1 MFDTAKI
8 QRMTTELGKF
18 SREHDN
24 VYIILEVLNADAV
37 ALFRRLKVRLRA
49 ILSDVPLYN
58 GNKPVTKIFGLPV
71 LKTEEAAGNFNERT
85 GLILLT
91 KQPVPFIQTTFDF
104 VINGELLTIPAF
116 VLAPTE
122 VLAIY
127 DRLTVMMVLH
137 QYQQDGL
144 SLPMPQ
150 LFAERFA
157 RGLTTFLDPDTQNVK
172 IQFWDR
178 NYFVAPKYDIDDTAI
193 VLRGQIVRENRYTE
207 KTLEFY
213 RSVYTNAPIVV
224 ATWKDE
230 LTNEFRKT
238 CQKFSVV
245 LLENTP
251 PAIPGFGSINYQLEN
266 AFKGVNYV
274 KENLGVKFVLVTRTD
289 QRLNKFDFLLYFR
302 NMILSFPP
310 HGRKLQGRILF
321 LGAWLTKKYLP
332 FCITDFL
339 AFGYVADI
347 FKFYSMPHLKDSQ
360 EFSFR
365 IAHERMFFYIR
376 EKLSQANFV
385 KCNLA
390 EHRKKLRKFNRIM
403 TVFVNTDVFWMKD
416 FYRRHFAPLDKTTL
430 LETWWKFTQNYLI
443 FVDPGSVIFDWPKYE
458 DHRRYTT
465 VVKGTDFS
473 QWLDLYRNFKADWI

>member
-1 MFDTAKI
+1 MFDTAKV
-8 QRMTTELGKF
+8 QRMTTELEKF
-18 SREHDN
+18 SRERDN
-24 VYIILEVLNADAV
+24 VYVILEVLNADAI

-58 GNKPVTKIFGLPV
+58 GEKPVTKIFGLPV
-71 LKTEEAAGNFNERT
+71 LKTEEAAENFNERT

-91 KQPVPFIQTTFDF
+91 KKPVPFIQTTFDF
-104 VINGELLTIPAF
+104 AINGTLLTIPAF
-116 VLAPTE
+116 VLAPDE

-127 DRLTVMMVLH
+127 DRLTIMMVLY

-144 SLPMPQ
+144 ALPMPQ
-150 LFAERFA
+150 TFTERFA
-157 RGLTTFLDPDTQNVK
+157 RGLTTFLAPDTQNVK

-178 NYFVAPKYDIDDTAI
+178 NYFVAPRYDVDDTAI
-193 VLRGQIVRENRYTE
+193 VLRGQIVYENHYTE
-207 KTLEFY
+207 KTIEFY
-213 RSVYTNAPIVV
+213 RSVYPKAPIIVS
-224 ATWKDE
+224 TWKNE
-230 LTNEFRKT
+230 LTNEFRRA
-238 CQKFSVV
+238 CQKFSVI

-251 PAIPGFGSINYQLEN
+251 PAIPGFGHLNYQLEN

-274 KENLGVKFVLVTRTD
+274 KKNLDAKFILVTRTD

-310 HGRKLQGRILF
+310 HGEKLQGRILL

-347 FKFYSMPHLKDSQ
+347 FKFYGMPHLKDSQ

-365 IAHERMFFYIR
+365 IAHARIFFYIR

-385 KCNLA
+385 KCNFA
-390 EHRKKLRKFNRIM
+390 RHRKKLRKFDKVMNR
-403 TVFVNTDVFWMKD
+403 FVNTDIFWMKD
-416 FYRRHFAPLDKTTL
+416 FYRRHFAPLDETTL
-430 LETWWKFTQNYLI
+430 IETWWKFVKDYLV
-443 FVDPGSVIFDWPKYE
+443 FVDPGSVVFDWPKNE
-458 DHRRYTT
+458 DRRRYNI
-465 VVKGTDFS
+465 VMEGTDFS
-473 QWLDLYRNFKADWI
+473 QWLDLYQNFKAD